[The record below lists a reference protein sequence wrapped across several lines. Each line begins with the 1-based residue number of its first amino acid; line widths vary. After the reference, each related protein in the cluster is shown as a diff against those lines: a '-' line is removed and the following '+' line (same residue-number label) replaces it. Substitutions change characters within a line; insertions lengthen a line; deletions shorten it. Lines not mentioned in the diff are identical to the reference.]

1 MNQGLGASADECRS
15 NKQDDPVLI
24 HALTPQTVILGT
36 DSAAVHVYDLREKME
51 TISSRPASSFY
62 PHEDYISSI
71 TPLPPSETSTSGF
84 PKQWVSTG
92 GTTLAVTDVRKGVI
106 TRSEDQEEE
115 LLSSCF
121 VSGLPKRG
129 TSVGAKIIV
138 GGAGGVLTLW
148 EKGVW
153 DDQDDRI
160 AVDSGRG
167 GGESLDVLAN
177 APEALGRH
185 LVAVGLGNGAVR
197 IVQLGANKVVAEAK
211 HDDLEGVTA
220 LGFEAEGRMISGG
233 GQIVKVW
240 QQEMDPAEEGI
251 ETSGKRQRASSSDE
265 GSREGSDSSDSE
277 PEQRQRKKKKKKKK
291 KKSISSR
298 NTKQNGILF
307 GDLD

>member
-1 MNQGLGASADECRS
+1 MLNQRFNLSADRYRS
-15 NKQDDPVLI
+15 GKQDLPALI
-24 HALTPQTVILGT
+24 YALTPQTVILGT
-36 DSAAVHVYDLREKME
+36 DSAAVHIYDLREKME
-51 TISSRPASSFY
+51 ALSSRPASSFY

-106 TRSEDQEEE
+106 ARSEDQEEE

-129 TSVGAKIIV
+129 KSVGAKVLV

-153 DDQDDRI
+153 DDQDERI
-160 AVDSGRG
+160 TVDSGRG
-167 GGESLDVLAN
+167 GGESLDVLSN
-177 APEALGRH
+177 VPETLGRH
-185 LVAVGLGNGAVR
+185 LVAVGLGSGTVR
-197 IVQLGANKVVAEAK
+197 IVELGANKVVAEAR
-211 HDDLEGVTA
+211 HDDLEGVIA

-240 QQEMDPAEEGI
+240 QQEMDPAEEEI
-251 ETSGKRQRASSSDE
+251 EPPGKRQRASSSDE
-265 GSREGSDSSDSE
+265 DSREDSDSSEEE
-277 PEQRQRKKKKKKKK
+277 PQQRQRKKKKR
-291 KKSISSR
+291 KKSISR
-298 NTKQNGILF
+298 QNTKQNGVLF